1 MTGGF
6 GTLVVPVLREAR
18 DGLTRHPALTALAT
32 LSMAVSLYVLG
43 MFLLVAWNVRL
54 TTAALGRELQM
65 QVYMRPGA
73 TAGEIEAVRMGLLSD
88 DAVAEAR
95 LVTADE
101 ARKRFEGRFPR
112 LGGIAAGL
120 GGDLFPASFEVVLR
134 EAHRGAEEAER
145 LAKAYRVGPG
155 VDDVR
160 FDRGW
165 FERLTALLGLF
176 RDAGYGIGALLL
188 LAVMVTVGAIVRLT
202 VLARREEIEI
212 MKLVGATASFIRA
225 PFLLGA
231 SAQGLIGGLAA
242 LAALR
247 LTWGVLVRS
256 VPFHE
261 NALLGLAAGRF
272 PPASVMTALPL
283 LGMGLAVAAAALSL
297 GRASAQP
304 GSSAST

>member
-1 MTGGF
+1 VTG
-6 GTLVVPVLREAR
+6 LVWPVLREAR

-65 QVYMRPGA
+65 QVYMRPDA
-73 TAGEIEAVRMGLLSD
+73 TADEVESLRQGLLSD
-88 DAVAEAR
+88 EAVAEAH
-95 LVTADE
+95 LVTAEE
-101 ARKRFEGRFPR
+101 ARRRFEGRFPR
-112 LGGIAAGL
+112 LGGLASSL
-120 GGDLFPASFEVVLR
+120 GTERALFPTSFEVVLR

-155 VDDVR
+155 VDEVR

-176 RDAGYGIGALLL
+176 RDAGYGVGALLL

-212 MKLVGATASFIRA
+212 MKLVGATAGFIRA

-231 SAQGLIGGLAA
+231 SAQGLCGGFAA
-242 LAALR
+242 LLALR
-247 LTWGVLVRS
+247 LSWGMLLRS
-256 VPFHE
+256 EPFRE

-272 PPASVMTALPL
+272 PPASVTAVLPV
-283 LGMGLAVAAAALSL
+283 LGMVLAVAAAALSL
-297 GRASAQP
+297 RRASA
-304 GSSAST
+304 